1 MQRSR
6 LVAVAVVTAAAM
18 LGLGAGVTTALVR
31 ASVSPSSTAA
41 PPPTS
46 PKTSATAP
54 STTPAAGEDDLY
66 YVDGTIHDGSI
77 DVAYQPRFQT
87 NVASLARTTS
97 GWVLDERF
105 GQDGSRL
112 VLLGADGSRT
122 AIRVTGAHWYD
133 VSPDGAAIAV
143 PDRRDPGVVDFVD
156 VADGKVL
163 SKLTS
168 GYTRVV
174 NAVFTGGDD
183 QLVLLVADAQN
194 HETLLRS
201 DTRLD
206 RLEPLHRVPGQGAT
220 LVGVDEAGR
229 HLLMEY
235 LAGSRQC
242 VAVLDLE
249 RNAAPLWRSC
259 DYRPLG
265 HAGMSPDGGSVA
277 VAASSD
283 AIGTVTALSVLDAA
297 TGDKTSSVRIDS
309 GFRLLDATW
318 TDAEHLVVQGT
329 DDNFATATLYLCTLG
344 VGCDSV
350 PGAGPDDPAKDV
362 APGSTY

>member
-31 ASVSPSSTAA
+31 SSVSPSSTAGSPA
-41 PPPTS
+41 TS
-46 PKTSATAP
+46 PTTSATTP
-54 STTPAAGEDDLY
+54 STTPTPVDDALY
-66 YVDGTIHDGSI
+66 FVDGKIHEAGLE
-77 DVAYQPRFQT
+77 VAYRPGSRT
-87 NVASLARTTS
+87 NVASLARTAS
-97 GWVLDERF
+97 GWLLDERI
-105 GQDGSRL
+105 GQDSSRL

-122 AIRVTGAHWYD
+122 AIKVTGAHWYD
-133 VSPDGAAIAV
+133 VSPDGAAIAL
-143 PDRRDPGVVDFVD
+143 PDRRDPGVVDFID
-156 VADGKVL
+156 VTHGKVL
-163 SKLTS
+163 SELAS
-168 GYTRVV
+168 GYPRVV
-174 NAVFTGGDD
+174 NALFTGGDD
-183 QLVLLVADAQN
+183 QLVLLVADEQN

-201 DTRLD
+201 DTGLN
-206 RLEPLHRVPGQGAT
+206 RLEPLHRVPGRGAT

-235 LAGSRQC
+235 LAGGPQC
-242 VAVLDLE
+242 VTVLDLE

-265 HAGMSPDGGSVA
+265 HAGMSPDGRSVA

-283 AIGTVTALSVLDAA
+283 AIGTVTALSVLDAV
-297 TGDKTSSVRIDS
+297 TGDKLSSVRIDS

-329 DDNFATATLYLCTLG
+329 DDDFTTATLYLCTVG